1 MRRSNVIALFIM
13 FAAVSVFIVV
23 MAFLG
28 KNPKQTIASP
38 TATDPVVILPT
49 ATPEAPDSTAAP
61 SDIPSG
67 TQVPTED
74 PTEEPTAVPV
84 VRPVIDPSDFSDL
97 STKTASWGISG
108 TVETDESGAEVMTY
122 TIEKDAKTAADGSSY
137 IYRMEADTEK
147 KLYLT
152 FNLGYEDAGK
162 TTLKILDKLK
172 SANVKAVFFASKN
185 YLEENEDIVRSIIEQ
200 GHVVGTRGDIFAKG
214 EKGNGM
220 AYLSTAEFS
229 DVMWSMEEL
238 YQGIAGENTRML
250 LYRPNVFSVRDMAL
264 AEAMGYSV
272 VFWSFDYYDW
282 DDKVDVNKALRTL
295 KDNVAPGA
303 IYQLSSSKVNLSI
316 IEDFIIWARDNG
328 YSFGLV
334 APEN

>member
-1 MRRSNVIALFIM
+1 
-13 FAAVSVFIVV
+13 
-23 MAFLG
+23 
-28 KNPKQTIASP
+28 
-38 TATDPVVILPT
+38 
-49 ATPEAPDSTAAP
+49 
-61 SDIPSG
+61 
-67 TQVPTED
+67 
-74 PTEEPTAVPV
+74 
-84 VRPVIDPSDFSDL
+84 
-97 STKTASWGISG
+97 
-108 TVETDESGAEVMTY
+108 
-122 TIEKDAKTAADGSSY
+122 
-137 IYRMEADTEK
+137 
-147 KLYLT
+147 
-152 FNLGYEDAGK
+152 
-162 TTLKILDKLK
+162 
-172 SANVKAVFFASKN
+172 
-185 YLEENEDIVRSIIEQ
+185 
-200 GHVVGTRGDIFAKG
+200 
-214 EKGNGM
+214 M

-250 LYRPNVFSVRDMAL
+250 FYRPNVFSVRDMAL

-282 DDKVDVNKALRTL
+282 DDKVDVNKSLRTL